1 MNFNLNIH
9 RVTEIKVSPTRV
21 NVRSNDKHATRIIE
35 IVTTDGTFELA
46 LFSEH
51 VDDSVHEG
59 ELLEIK
65 A

>member
-9 RVTEIKVSPTRV
+9 RVTEIKVLPARV
-21 NVRSNDKHATRIIE
+21 HVRLNDKHATRIIE

-46 LFSEH
+46 LYSEH
-51 VDDSVHEG
+51 VDDTTHDG
-59 ELLEIK
+59 ELLEVR